1 MKRYGK
7 LFEKIIDINNLVR
20 AHNNA
25 RKRKTKNPEVQKVDG
40 DVLGYCT
47 QIREM
52 LVRGTFTT
60 SKYHIFNIVDRGK
73 EREICDLPYFPDR
86 IVHWA
91 IMQVL
96 EPIFCS
102 HFIAQTYA
110 AIPGKGTHRALQQ
123 LHEYM
128 DDKEG
133 TAYCLKL
140 DVKKFFPHVN
150 GEILKALLRKKIK
163 CERTLW
169 LLDDIVDSYD
179 NGLPIGN
186 YTSQYF
192 GNYYLSFFD
201 HWIKEAKGV
210 KYYLRYMD
218 DIIILHSSKDYLH
231 ELKRE
236 IDEYFAGL
244 KLTVKGNWQV
254 FPTLVRGVDFV
265 GYRSFEGYTL
275 LRKPTKKRLKAATKR
290 LLFKVQS
297 GKPLTTSDRS
307 VIGSYHGI
315 LKWCDS
321 WRLSNKTINKVQG
334 GAYAGTRNTGTPA
347 ACAGIRQGHG
357 LRAQKHSTD

>member
-192 GNYYLSFFD
+192 GNYYLSYFD
-201 HWIKEAKGV
+201 HWIKEVKGV

-218 DIIILHSSKDYLH
+218 DIIILHSSKEYLH

-236 IDEYFAGL
+236 IDEYFANL
-244 KLTVKGNWQV
+244 KLTVKGNWQI

-315 LKWCDS
+315 L
-321 WRLSNKTINKVQG
+321 I
-334 GAYAGTRNTGTPA
+334 
-347 ACAGIRQGHG
+347 IM
-357 LRAQKHSTD
+357 

>member
-1 MKRYGK
+1 MKRYGN

-40 DVLGYCT
+40 DVLGYCM

-102 HFIAQTYA
+102 HFIAQTYV
-110 AIPGKGTHRALQQ
+110 AIPGKGTHKALQQ

-140 DVKKFFPHVN
+140 DVRKFFPHVN

-163 CERTLW
+163 CERTLS

-192 GNYYLSFFD
+192 GNYYLSYFD
-201 HWIKEAKGV
+201 HWIKEDKGV

-218 DIIILHSSKDYLH
+218 DIIILHSSK
-231 ELKRE
+231 
-236 IDEYFAGL
+236 
-244 KLTVKGNWQV
+244 
-254 FPTLVRGVDFV
+254 
-265 GYRSFEGYTL
+265 
-275 LRKPTKKRLKAATKR
+275 
-290 LLFKVQS
+290 
-297 GKPLTTSDRS
+297 
-307 VIGSYHGI
+307 
-315 LKWCDS
+315 
-321 WRLSNKTINKVQG
+321 
-334 GAYAGTRNTGTPA
+334 
-347 ACAGIRQGHG
+347 
-357 LRAQKHSTD
+357 

>member
-1 MKRYGK
+1 MKRYGN
-7 LFEKIIDINNLVR
+7 LFEKIIDINNLVQ
-20 AHNNA
+20 AHSNA
-25 RKRKTKNPEVQKVDG
+25 RKGKTKYAEVKLVDS
-40 DVLGYCT
+40 DVLGYCMK
-47 QIREM
+47 IREM
-52 LVRGTFTT
+52 LERGTFTT
-60 SKYHIFNIVDRGK
+60 SKYRIFNIIDRGK

-110 AIPGKGTHRALQQ
+110 AIPRKGTHKALRQ
-123 LHEYM
+123 LREYM
-128 DDKEG
+128 EDKEG
-133 TAYCLKL
+133 AAYCLKL
-140 DVKKFFPHVN
+140 DVKKFFPHIDRVV
-150 GEILKALLRKKIK
+150 LKALLRKKIK

-169 LLDDIVDSYD
+169 LLDNIVDSYD

-201 HWIKEAKGV
+201 HWAKEVKGV

-218 DIIILHSSKDYLH
+218 DVIILNGSKEYLH

-236 IDEYFAGL
+236 IDKYFEGL
-244 KLTVKGNWQV
+244 KLTVKENWQI
-254 FPTLVRGVDFV
+254 FPTFVRGVDFV
-265 GYRSFEGYTL
+265 GYRSFEDYTL
-275 LRKPTKKRLKAATKR
+275 LRKPTKKRLKAATKK

-307 VIGSYHGI
+307 VIGSYQGI

-321 WRLSNKTINKVQG
+321 WRLSNKTINKIQG
-334 GAYAGTRNTGTPA
+334 GAYAGTRHTGTTA
-347 ACAGIRQGHG
+347 ACAGVWKGHG
-357 LRAQKHSTD
+357 LRAQKHKTD